1 MNIVWKHY
9 LMVLFLLSLINSD
22 LDSNVNSELNTIG
35 VLDRIED
42 GNQAVILLEE
52 LQQELVVPMYTLP
65 PGSIPNT
72 WLQIKIRGTCHFT
85 VFSEFC
91 LIGISK
97 LNK

>member
-9 LMVLFLLSLINSD
+9 LMVLFLLSLFTSD
-22 LDSNVNSELNTIG
+22 LNSNFNSELITTG

-52 LQQELVVPMYTLP
+52 LQQELVVPMHMLP
-65 PGSIPNT
+65 LGSRPNT
-72 WLQIKIRGTCHFT
+72 WLQIKMGGTCYFPDL
-85 VFSEFC
+85 SGFC